1 MTISGFCILSLIQ
14 DHCCL
19 STPEHCSVGDLGKM
33 SCPTQIS
40 GRCVASTVAVL
51 AGGAL
56 IGYIVGYKLGQRSA
70 RCNYKI
76 QLDSNKVADTVD
88 IEDIGEK
95 KAFCRCWKS
104 EKWPYCDG
112 SHGKHNK
119 ETGDNVGPLIVK
131 SEKK

>member
-1 MTISGFCILSLIQ
+1 MNHEPIYENLSMIYTFKHQTLQ
-14 DHCCL
+14 
-19 STPEHCSVGDLGKM
+19 
-33 SCPTQIS
+33 
-40 GRCVASTVAVL
+40 
-51 AGGAL
+51 
-56 IGYIVGYKLGQRSA
+56 VGYKLGQRTA

-76 QLDSNKVADTVD
+76 QLDSQKIADTVD

-112 SHGKHNK
+112 SQGKHNK